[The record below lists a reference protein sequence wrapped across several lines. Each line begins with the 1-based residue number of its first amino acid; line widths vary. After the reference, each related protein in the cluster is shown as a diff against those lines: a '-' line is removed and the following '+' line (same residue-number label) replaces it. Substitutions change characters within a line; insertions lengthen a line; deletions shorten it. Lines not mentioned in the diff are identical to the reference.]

1 MNFNHNAETALKAL
15 GIEDGLD
22 ERINQ
27 LISEIADTGDGF
39 KFSEAAEMMHN
50 RLTHAEILLLA
61 VCDLQRD
68 IEEMI
73 LRQMGMEG

>member
-1 MNFNHNAETALKAL
+1 MNFNHSAETASKAL
-15 GIEDGLD
+15 GIEEGFD

-27 LISEIADTGDGF
+27 LVSEIADKGDEL

-50 RLTHAEILLLA
+50 RLTRAEILLLA
-61 VCDLQRD
+61 ACNLQRD